1 MVRLFSFKL
10 GSLQRSYKCL
20 ETHCISAPV
29 INPPSCYELRLLK
42 LVGHD
47 QAKIGMELIKAKCK
61 MNKFD
66 VPVGWAIGAK
76 KGAAAPQQVT
86 FKDISSDINAS
97 LMYLESQ
104 AGLRDVPDWVLTLKA
119 SQQFA
124 DACGRQTVVSLADL
138 ASTDSASMIL
148 MGYQCIKLQGRSHK
162 EHTSIGFSAG
172 TLNHFQSMML
182 SGKRQ
187 AEVWMCLLIKLGC
200 ECR

>member
-1 MVRLFSFKL
+1 M
-10 GSLQRSYKCL
+10 
-20 ETHCISAPV
+20 
-29 INPPSCYELRLLK
+29 LRLLQF
-42 LVGHD
+42 VGHD
-47 QAKIGMELIKAKCK
+47 QAKIGMELIKAQCK

-104 AGLRDVPDWVLTLKA
+104 AGLRDIPDWVLPLKA

-124 DACGRQTVVSLADL
+124 DACSRQKVVSLADL
-138 ASTDSASMIL
+138 ASTDAASMIL
-148 MGYQCIKLQGRSHK
+148 MGYQCIKLQGGSHE
-162 EHTSIGFSAG
+162 EHTSIGVSVG
-172 TLNHFQSMML
+172 TLNHFQSMVFL
-182 SGKRQ
+182 GKRP
-187 AEVWMCLLIKLGC
+187 AEIWMCLLVKLGC